1 MTVVDL
7 MVNISQWKNVLYY
20 NYIKNFF
27 MYCRTLKKTCEKSP
41 VTINIDPLQQEAEN
55 QVFLKT
61 CEKSPVTGSI
71 SKEMPN
77 WNLEIQHVD

>member
-1 MTVVDL
+1 
-7 MVNISQWKNVLYY
+7 
-20 NYIKNFF
+20 

-61 CEKSPVTGSI
+61 CEKSPVTI
-71 SKEMPN
+71 K
-77 WNLEIQHVD
+77 VDPLQQEAENQVYFF

>member
-1 MTVVDL
+1 MKKTC
-7 MVNISQWKNVLYY
+7 
-20 NYIKNFF
+20 YIIITLKYFF

-61 CEKSPVTGSI
+61 CEKSPVTI
-71 SKEMPN
+71 K
-77 WNLEIQHVD
+77 VDPLQQEAENQVYFF